1 MKASLP
7 YNSWGYFVIPRA
19 THTAAGQVSSKKY
32 RKKKGLM
39 RVIKP
44 FQAFHSANVLP
55 QAVIHLPRQFTAF
68 DGIKQ

>member
-7 YNSWGYFVIPRA
+7 CNSWGHFVIPEA
-19 THTAAGQVSSKKY
+19 VHTAAGRPCSKKY
-32 RKKKGLM
+32 WKKKGLM

-44 FQAFHSANVLP
+44 FQAFYGANVLP
-55 QAVIHLPRQFTAF
+55 QAIIHLPRQFTAL